1 MNLKLIGRLAV
12 LGRLLQAIA
21 IASAVATA
29 ETNQVTIETRGE
41 YRYIYANGIPDH
53 PTGTFPNSD
62 NPNTI
67 SAQAHIFRV
76 PLHPQ
81 LTDTITPVRPALG
94 VALNGVP
101 FEPGTA
107 EAWEGDRS
115 SPWRFEALT
124 GFIDLGL
131 DKNNAHVQP
140 TGSYHYHGVPTGL
153 LHTTPEGSMHAHEH
167 QHAHAMTQLGY
178 AADGFPV
185 YGPHGYSHAN
195 DATSHLIDMRSS
207 YQLKA
212 GLRPDGP
219 GGLHDGAFTGDFEYI
234 AGTGDLDEG
243 NGRLGITPEHP
254 EGIYHYYITHSF
266 PFVPRCV
273 KGTPDENFLASA
285 RRGSQPG
292 GPRPNGPPP
301 GDRPGNR
308 PRGRHPDGRRPSGP
322 PPDGFSGGRP
332 PGPPRHR
339 PERNSAD
346 VYEPSFPTTQQ

>member
-1 MNLKLIGRLAV
+1 MNSKRIGSLAV
-12 LGRLLQAIA
+12 LGGLLQAMA
-21 IASAVATA
+21 VTSTVTNAVASAAA
-29 ETNQVTIETRGE
+29 NQVTIETRGE

-53 PTGTFPNSD
+53 PTGTFPNPD

-67 SAQAHIFRV
+67 STQAHTFRV

-81 LTDTITPVRPALG
+81 LTDTITPVRPVFG
-94 VALNGVP
+94 VALNGIP

-131 DKNNAHVQP
+131 DENNAHVQP

-153 LHTTPEGSMHAHEH
+153 LHDTHDSSLHEDAHEH
-167 QHAHAMTQLGY
+167 GHSHVMTQLGY

-185 YGPHGYSHAN
+185 YGPHGYSDAN
-195 DATSHLIDMRSS
+195 DATSDLIDVRSS

-219 GGLHDGAFTGDFEYI
+219 GGLHDGAFTGDFEYVV
-234 AGTGDLDEG
+234 GTGDLDEC
-243 NGRLGITPEHP
+243 NGRFGVTPEHP

-266 PFVPRCV
+266 PYIPRCV
-273 KGTPDENFLASA
+273 KGTPDESFLANA
-285 RRGSQPG
+285 RRSRQPEGS
-292 GPRPNGPPP
+292 RPNGPPP
-301 GDRPGNR
+301 GDRPSNQPGD
-308 PRGRHPDGRRPSGP
+308 RHPSGLSP
-322 PPDGFSGGRP
+322 VV
-332 PGPPRHR
+332 PRLVDPLVIDH
-339 PERNSAD
+339 
-346 VYEPSFPTTQQ
+346 